1 MSYGEFLSFSQEGN
15 VGIGPAVKAGGI
27 QHHERPVF

>member
-1 MSYGEFLSFSQEGN
+1 MSYGEFLSFSQEDN
-15 VGIGPAVKAGGI
+15 VGIVRLSKAGGI